1 MPTYGKYLA
10 YYTSTTPTYV
20 RERTGMYLR
29 TPTKY
34 FVLLLTNVRLC
45 TVLKHTV
52 YLMGE
57 KDPNRGLPPASRTPP
72 APRSN

>member
-34 FVLLLTNVRLC
+34 FVLTNVRYDY
-45 TVLKHTV
+45 VLYSNIP

-72 APRSN
+72 APIDT